1 MIGIGRWCRLVLI
14 GLPFAWLGLFF
25 LLPLLIVVKISLAR
39 SAIGIPP
46 YTPLLLDDGSGL
58 KIQATLA
65 NFAFLASDDLYLRAY
80 LGALGNAALAT
91 ALCLALGY
99 PISYAIA
106 RSPGRWRL
114 ILLFLVMLPFWT
126 SFLIRVYAWIAILKP
141 NGLLNQLLIAI
152 GLITTPLPLLNNAFS
167 VELGLVYSYLPFM
180 ILPLYGSLTALD
192 ESLLEAAADLG
203 ARPIRA
209 FLGVTLPLSLPGI
222 AAGSLL
228 VLIPAIGEFVIPD
241 LLGGADTLMIGKVL
255 WDEFFNNRDWP
266 VASAVA
272 VVLVLY
278 SFNASRLV
286 TVWAGFST
294 RWYGELAKNEG
305 FRAAALTS
313 LEVAL
318 MAASLALVL
327 GTFAGFSMAR
337 FSRFPGRSLFGFAL
351 MAPLVVPE
359 VILGLSLL
367 LMFVAGES
375 VVGWPQGRGIVTIT
389 IAHATFGACFVSV
402 LVRAQLAGFDRALE
416 EAALDLGARP
426 WTVLARITLP
436 GISPA
441 LVSGWLLAFTLSL
454 DDLVIAS
461 FVTGPSATTLPMMVF
476 SSVRLGVSPEVNA
489 LASLF
494 LAVVFVLVSLAFWLM
509 ARAER
514 RRIIS

>member
-1 MIGIGRWCRLVLI
+1 MIGIGRLGRLVLI

-25 LLPLLIVVKISLAR
+25 LLPLLIVLKISLAR

-46 YTPLLLDDGSGL
+46 YTPLFFDDGSGF

-65 NFAFLASDDLYLRAY
+65 NFALLASDDLYLRAY

-99 PISYAIA
+99 PIAYAIA

-114 ILLFLVMLPFWT
+114 LLLFLVMLPFWT

-141 NGLLNQLLIAI
+141 NGLLNQLLIAT

-180 ILPLYGSLTALD
+180 ILPLYGSLSALD
-192 ESLLEAAADLG
+192 ETLLEAAADLG

-272 VVLVLY
+272 VVLV
-278 SFNASRLV
+278 
-286 TVWAGFST
+286 
-294 RWYGELAKNEG
+294 
-305 FRAAALTS
+305 AALAIPILLAQKFLS
-313 LEVAL
+313 LERVA
-318 MAASLALVL
+318 
-327 GTFAGFSMAR
+327 
-337 FSRFPGRSLFGFAL
+337 
-351 MAPLVVPE
+351 
-359 VILGLSLL
+359 
-367 LMFVAGES
+367 
-375 VVGWPQGRGIVTIT
+375 
-389 IAHATFGACFVSV
+389 
-402 LVRAQLAGFDRALE
+402 
-416 EAALDLGARP
+416 
-426 WTVLARITLP
+426 
-436 GISPA
+436 
-441 LVSGWLLAFTLSL
+441 
-454 DDLVIAS
+454 
-461 FVTGPSATTLPMMVF
+461 
-476 SSVRLGVSPEVNA
+476 
-489 LASLF
+489 
-494 LAVVFVLVSLAFWLM
+494 
-509 ARAER
+509 
-514 RRIIS
+514 